1 MESKVRGVGVVEE
14 EAERQKVERLVK
26 KLKNHKTRIN
36 PSSTPVRV
44 SFLLPKS
51 TLVSSRKLAAA
62 FWEFHHYQYHSASSS
77 SSAKRMHRGANG
89 FAGGTSNRRQRHGKA
104 VVKENGLDFSQFLR
118 DPSPDHQPGS
128 AGSLRRQI
136 GQMLIKHHQS
146 IERNNH
152 ALQPVS
158 PASYGSSLEVTTY
171 NKAVTPSS
179 SMEFRGRQSREP
191 HYNLKTSTELLK
203 VLNRIW
209 SLEEQHASNISLIK
223 ALKTELAHSRVRIK
237 ELLRYQQADRH
248 ELDGVVKQ
256 LAEEKLL
263 RKNKEVERMSS
274 AVQSARK
281 ELEDERKLRKR
292 SESLHRK
299 LARELSEVKS
309 SLSNC
314 VKELERGAK
323 SNKMMELLCDE
334 FAKGI
339 KNYEEEIHGLN
350 KKNLDKDWAGRAGG
364 DPLVLHIAESWL
376 DERTQM
382 KLEGGDTLNG
392 NNRSVLDKLE
402 VEIERFLQEK
412 RNEIPRIRRNSLE
425 SVPFNTLSAPP
436 RDADCEE
443 DSAGSDSNCFEL
455 KKPTVSYG
463 EEIKKP
469 NQLNKE
475 SLIDEKSKG
484 KIGSPST
491 SSFQVNFEDQM
502 AWAISSNGKKKTT
515 RAIENK
521 EEDNVKPEN
530 SNNIKKPED
539 EIDQCATTNKNDV
552 MGEMIRTHRRLL
564 SETREIDEASCN
576 FPSSRRQASPIR
588 QWISRTVTPD
598 LLGSSEIAIAHG
610 VKDNTLKTKLAKSSK
625 SRHRLF
631 KG

>member
-1 MESKVRGVGVVEE
+1 MESKVRGEE
-14 EAERQKVERLVK
+14 EERQKVERLVE
-26 KLKNHKTRIN
+26 KLKNHIN
-36 PSSTPVRV
+36 NRSSTPAHI
-44 SFLLPKS
+44 SFVPNS
-51 TLVSSRKLAAA
+51 IVVSSRKLAAA
-62 FWEFHHYQYHSASSS
+62 FWEFHQYHYKEDCSFLSSAS
-77 SSAKRMHRGANG
+77 ARMHRGANG
-89 FAGGTSNRRQRHGKA
+89 FAGASNRRQRHGKA
-104 VVKENGLDFSQFLR
+104 VAVKENGLDLSQFLR
-118 DPSPDHQPGS
+118 DPSPDHQPDS

-179 SMEFRGRQSREP
+179 SLEFRGRASREP

-209 SLEEQHASNISLIK
+209 SLEEQHVTNISLIK
-223 ALKTELAHSRVRIK
+223 ALKTEVAHSRVRIK

-274 AVQSARK
+274 AVQSVRK

-339 KNYEEEIHGLN
+339 KSYEEEIHGLK
-350 KKNLDKDWAGRAGG
+350 KKNLDKDWEGRGGG
-364 DPLVLHIAESWL
+364 DQLVLHIAESWL
-376 DERTQM
+376 DERMQM
-382 KLEGGDTLNG
+382 RLEGGDTLNG

-402 VEIERFLQEK
+402 VEIETFLQEK
-412 RNEIPRIRRNSLE
+412 RNEIPRNRRNSLE

-436 RDADCEE
+436 RDVDCDE
-443 DSAGSDSNCFEL
+443 DSGGSDSNCFEL
-455 KKPTVSYG
+455 KKAAESHGDET
-463 EEIKKP
+463 KKP
-469 NQLNKE
+469 NQLNKD
-475 SLIDEKSKG
+475 SLIDEKAK
-484 KIGSPST
+484 SP

-502 AWAISSNGKKKTT
+502 AWAISSNGKKKTA
-515 RAIENK
+515 RAIEDEE
-521 EEDNVKPEN
+521 EEDVKPEN

-539 EIDQCATTNKNDV
+539 ECATTNKNDV

-564 SETREIDEASCN
+564 SETREIDEGSCN
-576 FPSSRRQASPIR
+576 FPSSRRQASPVR
-588 QWISRTVTPD
+588 QWISRTVAPD
-598 LLGSSEIAIAHG
+598 LLGSSDIAIAHG

-625 SRHRLF
+625 SRLRLF

>member
-1 MESKVRGVGVVEE
+1 MESKVRRGRAVVEKE
-14 EAERQKVERLVK
+14 VERQKVERLVE
-26 KLKNHKTRIN
+26 KLKNHNHRIN
-36 PSSTPVRV
+36 PSSSTPVHV
-44 SFLLPKS
+44 SFIPS
-51 TLVSSRKLAAA
+51 SAFVVSSSRKLAAA
-62 FWEFHHYQYHSASSS
+62 FWEFHHYHSASSS
-77 SSAKRMHRGANG
+77 ADIMHRGANG
-89 FAGGTSNRRQRHGKA
+89 FAGASNNRRQRHGKA
-104 VVKENGLDFSQFLR
+104 VVKENGLDLSQFLR
-118 DPSPDHQPGS
+118 DPSPDHQPDS

-146 IERNNH
+146 IDRNNH

-179 SMEFRGRQSREP
+179 SLEFRGRLSREP

-209 SLEEQHASNISLIK
+209 SLEEQHVSNISLIK
-223 ALKTELAHSRVRIK
+223 ALKTELAHSRLRIK

-256 LAEEKLL
+256 LAEEKMS
-263 RKNKEVERMSS
+263 RKNKEVERISS
-274 AVQSARK
+274 AVQSMRK

-323 SNKMMELLCDE
+323 SKKMMELLCDE

-339 KNYEEEIHGLN
+339 KCYEEEIHGLK

-364 DPLVLHIAESWL
+364 DQLVLHIAESWL

-382 KLEGGDTLNG
+382 RLEGGDTLNG

-402 VEIERFLQEK
+402 VEIETFLQEK
-412 RNEIPRIRRNSLE
+412 RNEVPRNRRNSLE

-436 RDADCEE
+436 RDVDCEE

-455 KKPTVSYG
+455 KKPALSHGDETM
-463 EEIKKP
+463 KP
-469 NQLNKE
+469 NQLNKDG
-475 SLIDEKSKG
+475 LIDEKPKG
-484 KIGSPST
+484 KTGSP

-502 AWAISSNGKKKTT
+502 AWAIPSNGKKKPP
-515 RAIENK
+515 RAIEDEE
-521 EEDNVKPEN
+521 EEDVKPEK

-552 MGEMIRTHRRLL
+552 LGEMIRTHRRLL

-588 QWISRTVTPD
+588 QWISRTVAPD
-598 LLGSSEIAIAHG
+598 LFGSSDNAIAHG
-610 VKDNTLKTKLAKSSK
+610 VKDSTLKTKLAKSSK
-625 SRHRLF
+625 SRLRLF

>member
-1 MESKVRGVGVVEE
+1 
-14 EAERQKVERLVK
+14 
-26 KLKNHKTRIN
+26 
-36 PSSTPVRV
+36 
-44 SFLLPKS
+44 
-51 TLVSSRKLAAA
+51 
-62 FWEFHHYQYHSASSS
+62 
-77 SSAKRMHRGANG
+77 MHRGANG
-89 FAGGTSNRRQRHGKA
+89 FAGASNRRQRHGKA
-104 VVKENGLDFSQFLR
+104 VAVKENGLDLSQFLR
-118 DPSPDHQPGS
+118 DPSPDHQPDS

-179 SMEFRGRQSREP
+179 SLEFRGRASREP

-209 SLEEQHASNISLIK
+209 SLEEQHVSNISLIK
-223 ALKTELAHSRVRIK
+223 ALKTEVAHSRVRIK

-274 AVQSARK
+274 AVQSVRK

-339 KNYEEEIHGLN
+339 KSYEEEIHGLK

-364 DPLVLHIAESWL
+364 DQLVLHIAESWL
-376 DERTQM
+376 DERMQM
-382 KLEGGDTLNG
+382 RLEGGDTLNG
-392 NNRSVLDKLE
+392 NNISVLDKLE
-402 VEIERFLQEK
+402 VEIETFLEEK
-412 RNEIPRIRRNSLE
+412 RNEIPRNRRNSLE
-425 SVPFNTLSAPP
+425 SVPFNALSAPP
-436 RDADCEE
+436 RDVDCEE
-443 DSAGSDSNCFEL
+443 DSGGSDSNCFEL
-455 KKPTVSYG
+455 KKAAESHGDET
-463 EEIKKP
+463 KKP
-469 NQLNKE
+469 NQLNKD
-475 SLIDEKSKG
+475 SLIDEKAK
-484 KIGSPST
+484 SPSN
-491 SSFQVNFEDQM
+491 FQVNFEDQM
-502 AWAISSNGKKKTT
+502 AWAISSNGKKKTA
-515 RAIENK
+515 RAIEDV
-521 EEDNVKPEN
+521 EEKDVKPEN
-530 SNNIKKPED
+530 SNIKKPED
-539 EIDQCATTNKNDV
+539 ECATTNKNDV

-576 FPSSRRQASPIR
+576 FPSSRRQASPVR
-588 QWISRTVTPD
+588 QWISRTVAPD
-598 LLGSSEIAIAHG
+598 LLGSSDIAIAHG

-625 SRHRLF
+625 SRLRLF

>member
-1 MESKVRGVGVVEE
+1 MESKVRREE
-14 EAERQKVERLVK
+14 EERQKVERLVE
-26 KLKNHKTRIN
+26 KLKNHIN
-36 PSSTPVRV
+36 NRSSTPAHI
-44 SFLLPKS
+44 SFVPNS
-51 TLVSSRKLAAA
+51 IVVSSRKLAAA
-62 FWEFHHYQYHSASSS
+62 FWEFHQYHYQEDCSFLSSAS
-77 SSAKRMHRGANG
+77 ARMHRGANG
-89 FAGGTSNRRQRHGKA
+89 FAGASNRRQRHGKA
-104 VVKENGLDFSQFLR
+104 VAVKENGLDLSQFLR
-118 DPSPDHQPGS
+118 DPSPDHQPDS

-179 SMEFRGRQSREP
+179 SLEFRGRASREP

-209 SLEEQHASNISLIK
+209 SLEEQHVSNISLIK
-223 ALKTELAHSRVRIK
+223 ALKTEVAHSRVRIK

-274 AVQSARK
+274 AVQSVRK

-309 SLSNC
+309 SLSNS

-339 KNYEEEIHGLN
+339 KSYEEEIHGLK
-350 KKNLDKDWAGRAGG
+350 KKNLDKDWAGRGGG
-364 DPLVLHIAESWL
+364 DQLVLHIAESWL
-376 DERTQM
+376 DERMQM
-382 KLEGGDTLNG
+382 RLEGGDTLNG

-402 VEIERFLQEK
+402 VEIEAFLQEK
-412 RNEIPRIRRNSLE
+412 RDEIPRNRRNSLE
-425 SVPFNTLSAPP
+425 SVPFNALSAPP
-436 RDADCEE
+436 RDVDCEE

-455 KKPTVSYG
+455 KKAAESLGDET
-463 EEIKKP
+463 KKP
-469 NQLNKE
+469 NQLNKD
-475 SLIDEKSKG
+475 SLIDEKAK
-484 KIGSPST
+484 SPSN
-491 SSFQVNFEDQM
+491 FQVNFEDQM
-502 AWAISSNGKKKTT
+502 AWAISSNGKKKTA
-515 RAIENK
+515 RAIEDEE
-521 EEDNVKPEN
+521 EEDVKPEN

-539 EIDQCATTNKNDV
+539 ECATTNKNDV

-564 SETREIDEASCN
+564 SETREIDEGSCN
-576 FPSSRRQASPIR
+576 FPSSRRQASPVR
-588 QWISRTVTPD
+588 QWISRTVAPD
-598 LLGSSEIAIAHG
+598 LLGSSDIAIAHG

-625 SRHRLF
+625 SRLRLF

>member
-1 MESKVRGVGVVEE
+1 MESKVRGEE
-14 EAERQKVERLVK
+14 ERQKVERLVE
-26 KLKNHKTRIN
+26 KLKIHNNNR
-36 PSSTPVRV
+36 SSTPAHI
-44 SFLLPKS
+44 SFVPNS
-51 TLVSSRKLAAA
+51 IVVSSRKLAAA
-62 FWEFHHYQYHSASSS
+62 FWEFHQYHYKDEEDCSYSYLSSAS
-77 SSAKRMHRGANG
+77 AKMHRGANG
-89 FAGGTSNRRQRHGKA
+89 FAGASSRRQRHGKA
-104 VVKENGLDFSQFLR
+104 VAVKENGLDLSQFLR
-118 DPSPDHQPGS
+118 DPSPDHQPDS

-146 IERNNH
+146 IDRNNH

-179 SMEFRGRQSREP
+179 SLEFRGRASREP

-209 SLEEQHASNISLIK
+209 SLEEQHVSNISLIK
-223 ALKTELAHSRVRIK
+223 ALKTEVAHSRVRIK

-248 ELDGVVKQ
+248 ELDSVVKQ
-256 LAEEKLL
+256 LAEEKLS

-274 AVQSARK
+274 AVQSVRK

-299 LARELSEVKS
+299 FARELSEVKS

-339 KNYEEEIHGLN
+339 KSYEEDIHGLK

-364 DPLVLHIAESWL
+364 DQLVLHIAESWL
-376 DERTQM
+376 DERMQM
-382 KLEGGDTLNG
+382 RLEGGDTLNG
-392 NNRSVLDKLE
+392 KNRSVLDKLE
-402 VEIERFLQEK
+402 VEIETFLQEK
-412 RNEIPRIRRNSLE
+412 RNEIPRNRRNSLE

-436 RDADCEE
+436 RDVDCEE
-443 DSAGSDSNCFEL
+443 DSGGSDSNCFEL
-455 KKPTVSYG
+455 KKPAESYG
-463 EEIKKP
+463 DETKKP
-469 NQLNKE
+469 NQHNKDG
-475 SLIDEKSKG
+475 SIDEKPK
-484 KIGSPST
+484 SP

-502 AWAISSNGKKKTT
+502 AWALSSNGKKKTT
-515 RAIENK
+515 RAIEDEEE
-521 EEDNVKPEN
+521 EEDVKPEN
-530 SNNIKKPED
+530 SNNNKKPED
-539 EIDQCATTNKNDV
+539 ECATTNKNDV

-576 FPSSRRQASPIR
+576 FPSSRRQASPVR
-588 QWISRTVTPD
+588 QWISRTVAPD
-598 LLGSSEIAIAHG
+598 LLGPSEIAIAHG

-625 SRHRLF
+625 SRLRLF

>member
-1 MESKVRGVGVVEE
+1 
-14 EAERQKVERLVK
+14 
-26 KLKNHKTRIN
+26 
-36 PSSTPVRV
+36 
-44 SFLLPKS
+44 
-51 TLVSSRKLAAA
+51 
-62 FWEFHHYQYHSASSS
+62 
-77 SSAKRMHRGANG
+77 
-89 FAGGTSNRRQRHGKA
+89 
-104 VVKENGLDFSQFLR
+104 
-118 DPSPDHQPGS
+118 
-128 AGSLRRQI
+128 
-136 GQMLIKHHQS
+136 MLIKHHQS

-179 SMEFRGRQSREP
+179 SLDFRGRASREP

-209 SLEEQHASNISLIK
+209 SLEEQHVSNISLIK
-223 ALKTELAHSRVRIK
+223 ALKTEVAHSRVRIK

-274 AVQSARK
+274 AVQSVRK

-339 KNYEEEIHGLN
+339 KSYEEEIHGLK
-350 KKNLDKDWAGRAGG
+350 KKNLDKDWEGRGGG
-364 DPLVLHIAESWL
+364 DQLVLHIAESWL
-376 DERTQM
+376 DERMQM
-382 KLEGGDTLNG
+382 RLEGGDTLNG

-402 VEIERFLQEK
+402 VEIETFLQEK
-412 RNEIPRIRRNSLE
+412 RNEIPRNRRNSLE
-425 SVPFNTLSAPP
+425 SVPFNALSAPP
-436 RDADCEE
+436 RDVDCEE
-443 DSAGSDSNCFEL
+443 DSGGSDSNCFEL
-455 KKPTVSYG
+455 KKAAESHGDET
-463 EEIKKP
+463 KKP
-469 NQLNKE
+469 NQLNKD
-475 SLIDEKSKG
+475 SLIDEKAK
-484 KIGSPST
+484 SP

-502 AWAISSNGKKKTT
+502 AWAISSNGKKKTA
-515 RAIENK
+515 RAIEDEE
-521 EEDNVKPEN
+521 EEDVKPEN

-539 EIDQCATTNKNDV
+539 ECATTNKNDV

-576 FPSSRRQASPIR
+576 FPSSRRQASPVR
-588 QWISRTVTPD
+588 QWISRTVAPG
-598 LLGSSEIAIAHG
+598 LLGSSDIAIAHG

-625 SRHRLF
+625 SRLRLF

>member
-1 MESKVRGVGVVEE
+1 MESKVRGEE
-14 EAERQKVERLVK
+14 EERQKVERLVE
-26 KLKNHKTRIN
+26 KLKNHIN
-36 PSSTPVRV
+36 NRSSTPAHI
-44 SFLLPKS
+44 SFVPNS
-51 TLVSSRKLAAA
+51 IVVSSRKLAAA
-62 FWEFHHYQYHSASSS
+62 FWEFHQYHYQEDCSYLSSAS
-77 SSAKRMHRGANG
+77 ARMHRGANG
-89 FAGGTSNRRQRHGKA
+89 FAGASNRRQRHGKA
-104 VVKENGLDFSQFLR
+104 VAVKENGLDLSQFLR
-118 DPSPDHQPGS
+118 DPSPDHQPDS

-179 SMEFRGRQSREP
+179 SLDFRGRASREP

-209 SLEEQHASNISLIK
+209 SLEEQHVSNISLIK
-223 ALKTELAHSRVRIK
+223 ALKTEVAHSRVRIK

-274 AVQSARK
+274 AVQSVRK

-339 KNYEEEIHGLN
+339 KSYEEEIHGLK
-350 KKNLDKDWAGRAGG
+350 KKNLDKDWEGRGGG
-364 DPLVLHIAESWL
+364 DQLVLHIAESWL
-376 DERTQM
+376 DERMQM
-382 KLEGGDTLNG
+382 RLEGGDTLNG

-402 VEIERFLQEK
+402 VEIETFLQEK
-412 RNEIPRIRRNSLE
+412 RNEIPRNRRNSLE
-425 SVPFNTLSAPP
+425 SVPFNALSAPP
-436 RDADCEE
+436 RDVDCEE
-443 DSAGSDSNCFEL
+443 DSGGSDSNCFEL
-455 KKPTVSYG
+455 KKAAESHGDET
-463 EEIKKP
+463 KKP
-469 NQLNKE
+469 NQLNKD
-475 SLIDEKSKG
+475 SLIDEKAK
-484 KIGSPST
+484 SP

-502 AWAISSNGKKKTT
+502 AWAISSNGKKKTA
-515 RAIENK
+515 RAIEDEE
-521 EEDNVKPEN
+521 EEDVKPEN

-539 EIDQCATTNKNDV
+539 ECATTNKNDV

-576 FPSSRRQASPIR
+576 FPSSRRQASPVR
-588 QWISRTVTPD
+588 QWISRTVAPG
-598 LLGSSEIAIAHG
+598 LLGSSDIAIAHG

-625 SRHRLF
+625 SRLRLF